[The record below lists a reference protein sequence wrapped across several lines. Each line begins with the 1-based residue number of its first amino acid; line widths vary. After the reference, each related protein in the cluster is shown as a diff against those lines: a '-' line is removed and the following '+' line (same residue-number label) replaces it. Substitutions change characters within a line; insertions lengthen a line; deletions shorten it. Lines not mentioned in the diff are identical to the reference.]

1 VSLPGHGKSRSI
13 EESIP
18 TASKQVALA
27 NWRDS
32 AINVYESKYQK
43 HAFLQRPRE
52 QRELLA
58 KYFHG

>member
-1 VSLPGHGKSRSI
+1 VSLHGHGKSRSI

-18 TASKQVALA
+18 AASKQAALA
-27 NWRDS
+27 NRDS

-43 HAFLQRPRE
+43 HAFLQRLRS

-58 KYFHG
+58 